1 MELTLGP
8 DAVDELLAH
17 LQASRRRIVGALE
30 GLSEYDVRRPLTASG
45 TNLLGLVKHLL
56 GGEVMYFGE
65 SVGRPLDPPL
75 PWYADGSV
83 WDNADMWALPSQ
95 SREELVGAYRAAWER
110 SDAAIAELGPAH
122 PAQVAWWP
130 EERRRT
136 TLGRLLVRVA
146 LDTAQHAG
154 HADILREQL
163 VALGP
168 DHDYWT
174 DEEWSAHVARIQE
187 AADAFR

>member
-17 LQASRRRIVGALE
+17 LQASRERVVGALD
-30 GLSEYDVRRPLTASG
+30 GLSEHDVRRPMTASG
-45 TNLLGLVKHLL
+45 TNLLGIVKHLL
-56 GGEVMYFGE
+56 GGEVGYFGD

-83 WDNADMWALPSQ
+83 WENADMWARPEE
-95 SREELVGAYRAAWER
+95 SRDELVGMYRAAWVR

-122 PAQVAWWP
+122 PASVPWWP
-130 EERRRT
+130 AERRRT

-146 LDTAQHAG
+146 QDTAQHAG
-154 HADILREQL
+154 HADILRETL
-163 VALGP
+163 AGLGA

-174 DEEWSAHVARIQE
+174 ASEWAAHVARVRE

>member
-1 MELTLGP
+1 METTLGP
-8 DAVDELLAH
+8 DAVVELLAH
-17 LQASRRRIVGALE
+17 LQASRERVVGALD
-30 GLSEYDVRRPLTASG
+30 GLSERDVRRPMTASG

-56 GGEVMYFGE
+56 SCEVAYFGD

-83 WDNADMWALPSQ
+83 WENADMWARPEE
-95 SREELVGAYRAAWER
+95 SREHLVGLYRATWAR

-122 PAQVAWWP
+122 PSSVAWWP
-130 EERRRT
+130 QERRRT

-154 HADILREQL
+154 HADILREL
-163 VALGP
+163 LAGRGA
-168 DHDYWT
+168 DHEYSDDAQWT
-174 DEEWSAHVARIQE
+174 AHVARIQE
-187 AADAFR
+187 AADGFA